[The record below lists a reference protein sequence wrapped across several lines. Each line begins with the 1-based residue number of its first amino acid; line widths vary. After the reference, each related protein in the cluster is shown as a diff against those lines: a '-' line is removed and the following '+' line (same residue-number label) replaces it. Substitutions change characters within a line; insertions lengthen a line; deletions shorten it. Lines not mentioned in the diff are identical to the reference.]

1 MSARVLR
8 GTPVVQDR
16 EARIR
21 ARVRELA
28 AHGVVPTLAIVDAT
42 GQEAAERFA
51 RAKTRVCERLGLSA
65 RTFRLPSSGR
75 ERELLETLA
84 SLSQDQEVHGILLES
99 PLPEAYRRLEAVTRI
114 PPAKD
119 VEGLHP
125 FNLGRLLSGTGEFVP
140 ATAAACRELLHHYGI
155 PIAGRHAVVVGRSPV
170 VGRPVA
176 LLLLAQDATVTIC
189 HSRTRDLA
197 HHTRQ
202 ADILVVAAG
211 HPGLVKAGMVKPGAV
226 VLDVG
231 MSFTDQGTVLGDVEA
246 EGILEVASAWTPP
259 SGGIGPVTTILLLE
273 NVVRAAEKAA
283 GT

>member
-8 GTPVVQDR
+8 GAPLVQDR
-16 EARIR
+16 EIRIR
-21 ARVRELA
+21 ARVQELA
-28 AHGVVPTLAIVDAT
+28 ARGVVPTLAIVDAT
-42 GQEAAERFA
+42 GQEAAVRFA
-51 RAKTRVCERLGLSA
+51 RAKTRVCQRLGLWA
-65 RTFRLPSSGR
+65 RICRLPSSGSG
-75 ERELLETLA
+75 RELLDALA
-84 SLSQDQEVHGILLES
+84 ELSQDPGVHGILLEN
-99 PLPEAYRRLEAVTRI
+99 PLPEAYRRLDAVTRI

-125 FNLGRLLSGTGEFVP
+125 FNLGRLLSGTGEFIP
-140 ATAAACRELLHHYGI
+140 ATAAACRELLHHHGI

>member
-8 GTPVVQDR
+8 GAPVVQDR
-16 EARIR
+16 ETRIQ

-42 GQEAAERFA
+42 GQEAAMRFA
-51 RAKTRVCERLGLSA
+51 RAKTRACERLGLSV
-65 RTFRLPSSGR
+65 RTFRLPSSGSGP
-75 ERELLETLA
+75 ELLETLA
-84 SLSQDQEVHGILLES
+84 RLSQDQEVHGIMLEG
-99 PLPEAYRRLEAVTRI
+99 PLPEAYRRLEAEARI
-114 PPAKD
+114 PPTKD

-125 FNLGRLLSGTGEFVP
+125 FNLGRLLSGTGEFIP
-140 ATAAACRELLHHYGI
+140 ATAAACRELLHHHGI

-189 HSRTRDLA
+189 HSRTGDLA

-211 HPGLVKAGMVKPGAV
+211 HPGLVKAGMIKPGAV

-231 MSFTDQGTVLGDVEA
+231 MNFTDQGTVVGDVEA
-246 EGILEVASAWTPP
+246 EGIQQVASAWTPP
-259 SGGIGPVTTILLLE
+259 TGGIGPVTTILLLE
-273 NVVRAAEKAA
+273 NVVRAAEKTA
-283 GT
+283 GG